1 MLALFFAKLPSF
13 LASKSSNMGV
23 FTQFY
28 HVYPGLNLVIKMVL
42 HISIR
47 SEKRGDMETAI
58 YETIKWQIDS

>member
-1 MLALFFAKLPSF
+1 
-13 LASKSSNMGV
+13 MGV

-28 HVYPGLNLVIKMVL
+28 HVYPGLNLVKMVL

-47 SEKRGDMETAI
+47 SEKGGDMETAI